1 MMKLYFSP
9 GACSLNPHIVLN
21 EVGAPY
27 EMERVDL
34 KAKKTQKGEDF
45 LKINPK
51 GQVPT
56 FQTED
61 GKILTEGAV
70 IVQYIAD
77 KYPEKN
83 MMPKWG
89 TWERYKANEWLNY
102 VATEIHK
109 NMGTMFAV
117 DRMIT
122 NKEGNEEFKNS
133 MRDGLGKKFDYL
145 SSHLSNN
152 TFLMGSQFCAA
163 DAYLYTVL
171 SWHAYLKLD
180 MTKWPKL
187 MGYMEQIQT
196 RPAVRATLKAE
207 GL

>member
-34 KAKKTQKGEDF
+34 KTKKTQKGDDF

-133 MRDGLGKKFDYL
+133 MREGLGKKFDYL

-152 TFLMGSQFCAA
+152 AFLMGTQFCAA

-187 MGYMEQIQT
+187 MGYMEQIQS

-207 GL
+207 GQ